1 MTDLHM
7 AFYEKDFN
15 PNGERVSF
23 NEIAKFASQMAITA
37 SSAEYCQSRVR
48 FLNMIEHLRHQF
60 EMIDIR
66 LPPLGNEVR
75 GNFGE
80 AKNFDLANPQLDTY
94 IESWEGKD
102 PKPDYLKKFQGDDE

>member
-7 AFYEKDFN
+7 AFYEKGYN

-37 SSAEYCQSRVR
+37 SSAEYCQSRDR

-80 AKNFDLANPQLDTY
+80 AKNFDLANPQLDDY

>member
-23 NEIAKFASQMAITA
+23 NEIAKFASQMAMTA
-37 SSAEYCQSRVR
+37 SSAEYCQSRIR
-48 FLNMIEHLRHQF
+48 FLNMIDHLRHQF
-60 EMIDIR
+60 ERIDIL

-80 AKNFDLANPQLDTY
+80 AKNFDLATPQHPRFLQK
-94 IESWEGKD
+94 EMKNE
-102 PKPDYLKKFQGDDE
+102 